1 MSEMESDLKEYML
14 SSKRNTTYLSKT
26 SQNDL
31 LACVKEYIQQA
42 IVKEIKR
49 QNEDPYFELSADE
62 VIDVSNWEWLS
73 VIIRY
78 IKNFRPVEKQL
89 ENVIC
94 DDIRGRSLA
103 TSLIKTI
110 KCYFRSHDML
120 FTNV

>member
-1 MSEMESDLKEYML
+1 MSEMESDLKKYML

-62 VIDVSNWEWLS
+62 VIDISNWE
-73 VIIRY
+73 
-78 IKNFRPVEKQL
+78 
-89 ENVIC
+89 
-94 DDIRGRSLA
+94 
-103 TSLIKTI
+103 
-110 KCYFRSHDML
+110 
-120 FTNV
+120 